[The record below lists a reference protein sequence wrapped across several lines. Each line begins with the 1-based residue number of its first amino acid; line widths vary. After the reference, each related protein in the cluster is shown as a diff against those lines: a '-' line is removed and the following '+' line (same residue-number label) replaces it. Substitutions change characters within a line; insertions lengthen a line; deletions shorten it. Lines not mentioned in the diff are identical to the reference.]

1 MPITPLHMGPGLV
14 FKGALGR
21 RMSVVSFGLSQV
33 AIDIEPL
40 LAIVFGWPVLHGWT
54 HTYLGATLIAS
65 IVTALAR
72 GPSLWIVHRW
82 NQELRYHKLDR
93 FQSPDTLTWGQ
104 VAAGAF
110 VGTYSHVAIDS
121 LMHPDMRPIAPF
133 SPVNALLGLASY
145 DAISLACGILLVAG
159 IAAWA
164 LWPRP
169 RA

>member
-1 MPITPLHMGPGLV
+1 
-14 FKGALGR
+14 
-21 RMSVVSFGLSQV
+21 MSVLSFGLSQV

-40 LAIVFGWPVLHGWT
+40 LAFVFAWPVLHGWT
-54 HTYLGATLIAS
+54 HTYLGATLIAA
-65 IVTALAR
+65 IVTALGR
-72 GPSLWIVHRW
+72 RPSLWIVRRW

-121 LMHPDMRPIAPF
+121 LMHPDMRPFAPF
-133 SPVNALLGLASY
+133 SPANPLLDLASY
-145 DAISLACGILLVAG
+145 DAVSLVCALLIVAG

>member
-1 MPITPLHMGPGLV
+1 MGPGLV

-21 RMSVVSFGLSQV
+21 RMSVVSFGFSQV

-40 LAIVFGWPVLHGWT
+40 LAVVFGWEVLHGWT
-54 HTYLGATLIAS
+54 HTYLGATLIAA

-72 GPSLWIVHRW
+72 QPSLWIVRRW

-104 VAAGAF
+104 AAAGAF
-110 VGTYSHVAIDS
+110 IGTYSHVAIDS
-121 LMHPDMRPIAPF
+121 LMHPDMRPFAPF
-133 SPVNALLGLASY
+133 SPANPLLDLASY
-145 DAISLACGILLVAG
+145 HAISLACGILLVAG